1 MHKEYNF
8 GVGVGK
14 GVMAAEISSLA
25 THLVYFVVKRENLSN
40 IITNVRE
47 SKNVNNQLQTGGLPE
62 GYLT

>member
-1 MHKEYNF
+1 MHKDYNF

-40 IITNVRE
+40 IITKVRE
-47 SKNVNNQLQTGGLPE
+47 SKKVNN
-62 GYLT
+62 